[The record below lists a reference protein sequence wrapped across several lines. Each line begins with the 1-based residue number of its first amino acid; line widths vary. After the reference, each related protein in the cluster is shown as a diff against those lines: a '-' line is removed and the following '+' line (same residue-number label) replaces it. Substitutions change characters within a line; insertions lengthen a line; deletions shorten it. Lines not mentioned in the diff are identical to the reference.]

1 MTIVST
7 EKVHEIDQAE
17 AKFSLLSVFI
27 KQAFLVYDLEESNSV
42 EGSL

>member
-1 MTIVST
+1 MKSI
-7 EKVHEIDQAE
+7 KLRLNCEIP
-17 AKFSLLSVFI
+17 KFSLLSVFI